1 MANLAYMHIMRGGI
15 FLSTNKI
22 DRINLITYKCQKKK
36 VLRSVC
42 CRYLAKSHIVNCTAK
57 NQNFIYANFRGSI
70 FTKVEF
76 QNCKI
81 FGCDFWGTTFNNCD
95 FTGAE
100 ISYCVFMA
108 CKFKNCN
115 FSGATLKYTVIV
127 NTSLAECRHIIL
139 SEITEVYNKYPK
151 SILTEDLVY
160 ALEHLKSNKNLHTYK
175 LLHIKDKKYNELNLY
190 LLQRRFSNKKL
201 SKLLLKLSNNSTKN
215 ITTYKKLEIKLKS
228 IDR

>member
-1 MANLAYMHIMRGGI
+1 M
-15 FLSTNKI
+15 STNKI

-36 VLRSVC
+36 VLRSVR

-70 FTKVEF
+70 FKKVKF

-81 FGCDFWGTTFNNCD
+81 LKCDFWGTTFNDCD

-100 ISYCVFMA
+100 ISNCVFMA

-115 FSGATLKYTVIV
+115 FSGTTLKYTVIV
-127 NTSLAECRHIIL
+127 NTSLAECNHIIC
-139 SEITEVYNKYPK
+139 SETTEVYNNYPK
-151 SILTEDLVY
+151 SILTEELVD
-160 ALEHLKSNKNLHTYK
+160 ALEHLKSNKKLRTYK
-175 LLHIKDKKYNELNLY
+175 LLYISNKKYNELNLY
-190 LLQRRFSNKKL
+190 LLQRRFSNKVL
-201 SKLLLKLSNNSTKN
+201 SKLLLKLSNRSTKN
-215 ITTYKKLEIKLKS
+215 ITTYKKLERELKN